1 MQGLP
6 CSFGENGQ
14 WRNDRERYARPAGSW
29 PAVLGWGT
37 DSRVTMTFRFE
48 EIGERL
54 RAYRMGSGLSAE
66 EVAQR
71 LRISRAALYRYEKGE
86 LTKIETIARL
96 SELLNVS
103 IPSLLGVGVEYVANA
118 LAFFERMRQI
128 EEKAEHIIVLFGPI
142 TYLLT
147 SDEYDRTLRE
157 VLLESI
163 PEGIEHAAKARTEV
177 EELME
182 VLRQRKETYRRRRPS
197 VVSLIAAS
205 EMERFIAHGL
215 IGTQSL
221 TQAQRRARSEMARSE
236 VRHIIRTM
244 SDEPIG
250 VQIGLVQDTLPNTS
264 FQIFRQSDRA
274 FVAVSPFRLGEQP
287 NVRVG
292 VAMITSAAEALSLHE
307 NVASSLWRR
316 ALKGI
321 EAAEFVGRV
330 LERAEREEH

>member
-1 MQGLP
+1 
-6 CSFGENGQ
+6 
-14 WRNDRERYARPAGSW
+14 
-29 PAVLGWGT
+29 
-37 DSRVTMTFRFE
+37 MTFRFE

-66 EVAQR
+66 EIAQR

-147 SDEYDRTLRE
+147 SDEYDKTLRE
-157 VLLESI
+157 VLLESV
-163 PEGIEHAAKARTEV
+163 PAGIDNAAKARHEI

-182 VLRQRKETYRRRRPS
+182 VLRQRKDSYRRRRPS
-197 VVSLIAAS
+197 VVSLIAAA

-221 TQAQRRARSEMARSE
+221 SKAQRNTRREMARRE
-236 VRHIIRTM
+236 VRHIIRCM
-244 SDEPIG
+244 SEEPIG
-250 VQIGLVQDTLPNTS
+250 VQIGVVQDTLPNTS

-292 VAMITSAAEALSLHE
+292 VAMITSAVEALSLHE
-307 NVASSLWRR
+307 NVAASLWRR
-316 ALKGI
+316 ALKGA
-321 EAAEFVGRV
+321 EAADFVAG
-330 LERAEREEH
+330 LLKRAEKDRR